1 MKTAAQLLHRRKQDG
16 MALFIALL
24 LLVVISILGVSAMRM
39 SLFNARITTGSQ
51 VSAMTFQAGETALQ
65 SMFEEALNAD
75 EGGQNNVILRA
86 LTSRFSEG
94 KFEIQHRCVTADDP
108 YQSGACGASDYMDS
122 RSLLKSSSRT
132 VAKNNIRNIAG
143 NSVTTTGAGGTTV
156 VWYDFVTVAKGD
168 MEDLEV
174 ESHSVQEFSRKGL
187 YMSGN
192 F

>member
-1 MKTAAQLLHRRKQDG
+1 
-16 MALFIALL
+16 
-24 LLVVISILGVSAMRM
+24 
-39 SLFNARITTGSQ
+39 
-51 VSAMTFQAGETALQ
+51 
-65 SMFEEALNAD
+65 
-75 EGGQNNVILRA
+75 
-86 LTSRFSEG
+86 
-94 KFEIQHRCVTADDP
+94 
-108 YQSGACGASDYMDS
+108 
-122 RSLLKSSSRT
+122 